1 MKRQTKHEDEN
12 IKNNDKGRRELV
24 EMKREEK
31 GNKGTKKKKGKEQ
44 NEKTEN
50 RKCKEK
56 VEMSCT
62 GQNTE
67 GEE

>member
-12 IKNNDKGRRELV
+12 IKNDDTGKRELV
-24 EMKREEK
+24 EMEREEK
-31 GNKGTKKKKGKEQ
+31 GTKGTKKKKGKEQ
-44 NEKTEN
+44 NEKMEN

-56 VEMSCT
+56 VEMNCT